1 MSVSGESDELATIH
15 AAIAGDEQAFDRLV
29 GHYAAR
35 LRWLIQMR
43 LPTAI
48 QARTSAD
55 DVLQEAM
62 LVVHQRIGS
71 LQIEAEAAF
80 WTWLC
85 RVVEQRIVDVQ
96 RTHMKAAARDVRRER
111 KPAAASPQATSVRL
125 DQILPG
131 TATSPSGR
139 LRNVEQRQALRSV
152 LEQLPESYRD
162 VIVLRILEGQSVAE
176 TAEMMNRSPGAVSVL
191 LSKAVKRLSGVI
203 GSQGLQSGLRPD
215 AG

>member
-43 LPTAI
+43 LPAAI

-111 KPAAASPQATSVRL
+111 KPAAANPQATSVRF
-125 DQILPG
+125 DHILPD

-139 LRNVEQRQALRSV
+139 LKSVEQRQTLAAV
-152 LEQLPESYRD
+152 LAQLPESYRE
-162 VIVLRILEGQSVAE
+162 VIMLRILEGLSVNE
-176 TAEMMNRSPGAVSVL
+176 TAKTIHNKVNTHGEIKDEL
-191 LSKAVKRLSGVI
+191 
-203 GSQGLQSGLRPD
+203 
-215 AG
+215 

>member
-1 MSVSGESDELATIH
+1 MSAIDESDELATIR

-35 LRWLIQMR
+35 LLWLIQMR
-43 LPTAI
+43 LPAAM

-71 LQIEAEAAF
+71 LEIEAEAAF

-85 RVVEQRIVDVQ
+85 RVVEQRIADAR

-111 KPAAASPQATSVRL
+111 KPAAASPQASSVRL
-125 DQILPG
+125 DQILPD

-139 LRNVEQRQALRSV
+139 LKSVEQRQTLTAV
-152 LEQLPESYRD
+152 LAQLPESYRE
-162 VIVLRILEGQSVAE
+162 VIMLRILEGLSVND
-176 TAEMMNRSPGAVSVL
+176 TAEMMQRSPGAVSVV
-191 LSKAVKRLSGVI
+191 LSKAVKRMGEVI
-203 GSQGLQSGLRPD
+203 AAEGLRSGLERST
-215 AG
+215 